1 MTRDTQEIEK
11 KSSAEPQDQWVRL
24 QSIDGFCYLVK
35 RKVANASGTIRN
47 MLDSDAG
54 GYAEAIS
61 RQCEIN
67 ERGIIVEKMVE
78 YMGFKT
84 YYETANPK
92 EDVPVKE
99 FLERIPP
106 EIVLELLLAA
116 DYQEM

>member
-1 MTRDTQEIEK
+1 MDIQDTETK
-11 KSSAEPQDQWVRL
+11 PPVDPGDQWVRL
-24 QSIDGFCYLVK
+24 QSLDGFCYLVK

-54 GYAEAIS
+54 GYAEALT
-61 RQCEIN
+61 RLCEIN

-78 YMGFKT
+78 YMSFKT
-84 YYETANPK
+84 YYESVNPK